1 MQHQHPYEEPFLL
14 TLLILSLG
22 ALLWLFGQFIPALLF
37 ALLLA
42 TASYPLYQR
51 LQQQVNLS
59 ATAAAGV
66 MTVALFL
73 LVILPI
79 TYLLAEGGRMGAEL
93 IAQIQHWL
101 NSQPPG
107 ALVILEHKIIASLP
121 LTESLQAS
129 LESNIKTQLPMLIDK
144 TKEASIWLAT
154 NLFSGI
160 ASFTGFMTITLFS
173 LFFFYRDGQ
182 HFVRR
187 IVTLSPLTNHLDYFL
202 LNRFAS
208 LSTVLTMSVLGVALL
223 QGSIFALLMMLLDM
237 PWLFLGLA
245 YAIASFV
252 PIVGGFLIWGPVAL
266 YFIAFD
272 APELAITTALY
283 SSILIGFGIDNVLR
297 PIIIQRLN
305 QFHQHKD
312 DNSALNHT
320 WITLLSTF
328 AGLLHFGIMGLVF
341 GPMLAA
347 MAITVF
353 DVYEHKHRHQLDYS

>member
-1 MQHQHPYEEPFLL
+1 MEKQHPYEEPFLL
-14 TLLILSLG
+14 ALLLLSLA
-22 ALLWLFGQFIPALLF
+22 ALLWLFGQFLPALLF

-42 TASYPLYQR
+42 ISSYSLYQR
-51 LQQQVNLS
+51 LQRQAKLS
-59 ATAAAGV
+59 PNIAAGI
-66 MTVALFL
+66 MTALLFL

-93 IAQIQHWL
+93 IAQSQHWL
-101 NSQPPG
+101 NTRPAG
-107 ALVILEHKIIASLP
+107 TLAALEHNIIVALP
-121 LTESLQAS
+121 LTESLQTS
-129 LESNIKTQLPMLIDK
+129 LENSIKEQLPTLIEK
-144 TKEASIWLAT
+144 TRTAGLWLAS

-160 ASFTGFMTITLFS
+160 ASFTGFMAIALFS

-182 HFVRR
+182 QFIRR

-202 LNRFAS
+202 LNRFAH
-208 LSTVLTMSVLGVALL
+208 LSTVLTISVLGIALL
-223 QGSIFALLMMLLDM
+223 QGMVFALLMFILDM

-245 YAIASFV
+245 YAVASFI
-252 PIVGGFLIWGPVAL
+252 PIVGGFLVWGSVTL
-266 YFIAFD
+266 YFMAFD
-272 APELAITTALY
+272 APELAITTAVY
-283 SSILIGFGIDNVLR
+283 SSLLIGFGIDNLLR
-297 PIIIQRLN
+297 PVMIQKLN
-305 QFHQHKD
+305 GFNLHGD
-312 DNSALNHT
+312 GNSVLDHT